1 MEPKITIK
9 EHYILLEPQQAELWE
24 ILESLATL
32 FKLPEFPHK
41 HTIWNFSAGP
51 LKLTY
56 DYLYKLRDFIKKN
69 EPKQIKPNKKIAIV
83 ASTGLFS
90 ALVTEYSKIVKDFPI
105 EIQVFS
111 DLNTAERWI
120 AGK

>member
-24 ILESLATL
+24 ILEGLGTL

-51 LKLTY
+51 LKITY
-56 DYLYKLRDFIKKN
+56 DDLYHIKEFIAVN
-69 EPKQIKPNKKIAIV
+69 FPEQIKPNKKIAIV
-83 ASTGLFS
+83 APSGLYS
-90 ALVTEYSKIVKDFPI
+90 ALATEYSKIVKEFPI
-105 EIQVFS
+105 EIQVFR
-111 DLNTAERWI
+111 DLNA
-120 AGK
+120 A